1 MPRPVLETLNHLG
14 AGTLMDD
21 AAEKL
26 AKAVLAVD
34 ATGKPA
40 KMTITIHLRKAT
52 ANALAVTGDVAVK
65 MPSEPKIEALLFPT
79 PEGNLLTEDPRQ
91 SKLPLRAVDYSNTDA
106 RSIDATATE
115 LKTISA

>member
-1 MPRPVLETLNHLG
+1 MPRPILETLSHLG

-26 AKAVLAVD
+26 SKAVLAVD
-34 ATGKPA
+34 ATSKPA
-40 KMTITIHLRKAT
+40 KLTITIHLRKAT
-52 ANALAVTGDVAVK
+52 ANALAVTGDVTVK
-65 MPSEPKIEALLFPT
+65 LPSEPKVEALLFPT

-91 SKLPLRAVDYSNTDA
+91 SRLELKAVDFSTP
-106 RSIDATATE
+106 E